1 MGMLLKTRL
10 DRLVQLRERTEDG
23 ALSNL
28 ARARQALG
36 RAQDRLA
43 GAVAAARSDARA
55 AADSAFWA
63 VEEAA
68 NGRALQLVRVA
79 HQDVSRAAAG
89 EAAARQGYAEARTS
103 AESARRVADRKRAEI
118 LKGQARVEARRLDE
132 LGATGFHR
140 SRPSGT

>member
-1 MGMLLKTRL
+1 MLLPKTRL

-36 RAQDRLA
+36 RAQERLA
-43 GAVAAARSDARA
+43 GAVAAARSDARS

-68 NGRALQLVRVA
+68 NGRALQVVRA
-79 HQDVSRAAAG
+79 ARQDVSRAAAG
-89 EAAARQGYAEARTS
+89 EASARQGYAEARTK
-103 AESARRVADRKRAEI
+103 AESVRRVADRKRLEI
-118 LKGQARVEARRLDE
+118 VKGQAKVEARRLDE
-132 LGATGFHR
+132 MGAVAFAR

>member
-1 MGMLLKTRL
+1 MLLPKTRL

-43 GAVAAARSDARA
+43 GAVAAARSDHRT

-63 VEEAA
+63 IEEAA
-68 NGRALQLVRVA
+68 NGRALQVVRA
-79 HQDVSRAAAG
+79 ARHDVSRAAAG
-89 EAAARQGYAEARTS
+89 EAAARQGYAEARRS
-103 AESARRVADRKRAEI
+103 AESARRVADRKRAEV
-118 LKGQARVEARRLDE
+118 LKGQAKAETRRLDE
-132 LGATGFHR
+132 LGNLAFHR
-140 SRPSGT
+140 ARTSGA

>member
-1 MGMLLKTRL
+1 MLLPRTRL

-36 RAQDRLA
+36 RAQERLA
-43 GAVAAARSDARA
+43 GAVAAARADTRS

-68 NGRALQLVRVA
+68 NGRALQVVRA
-79 HQDVSRAAAG
+79 ARQDVSRAAAG
-89 EAAARQGYAEARTS
+89 EAAARQGYTEARTK
-103 AESARRVADRKRAEI
+103 AESVRRVADRKRLEI
-118 LKGQARVEARRLDE
+118 VKGQARVEARRLDE
-132 LGATGFHR
+132 LGAVAFHR
-140 SRPSGT
+140 SRASGA